1 MSVCCPQ
8 ARASPGAHVPPF
20 RGHSR
25 TSSQSSLATAETTSS
40 CESPMQTDCVPSML
54 GRLHAVMEMAADA
67 NVAMDAADPL
77 GALSQLVRL
86 PHIALLE
93 RRL

>member
-1 MSVCCPQ
+1 
-8 ARASPGAHVPPF
+8 
-20 RGHSR
+20 
-25 TSSQSSLATAETTSS
+25 
-40 CESPMQTDCVPSML
+40 MQTDCVPSML